1 MTYPNPIVLLFFL
14 SILLAA
20 CGTVN
25 QEIIATQVAATL
37 TAIATPSATEMAEPT
52 ASKLPEATATE
63 AAPATATET
72 TPATATATAPA
83 TATETE
89 ATPPTATEAPE
100 PTATAGP
107 EPTASE
113 EPQATPTEPWPTPWP
128 TPDAPLTE
136 EERSYLIDQVWFVIR
151 DRYIDPEL
159 NGLDWG
165 LEWSYWQPR
174 ALEAADDAAFY
185 QEIKW
190 MVARLN
196 DQHTTFM
203 DPHEAADHF
212 AYTRNEGTYGGFGF
226 YTMLNDK
233 AQGALVLQVYED
245 TPAAKAGIQAC
256 DTLLELDGEPY
267 QYNTGDPGTTA
278 TLTINRPDEGTFE
291 VTLTREEVTQVLE
304 VPAELLP
311 NRTKRIGYARLD
323 SLWVEDIPDKVRQ
336 RVAELEADAPLE
348 GLILDLRPNLGGWRI
363 VLQQILGIFV
373 EGELGQFSGRML
385 REPLIVPIEDEPAPT
400 HPNLP
405 LAILVGPNTES
416 YAEILAATLQAEG
429 RAIIIGEETPGNVE
443 TIYPYQMAYS
453 AYLWIAEQGFELND
467 GQELLGI
474 GVTPDIIDHT
484 DWTQYPCGRDPQ
496 VELAAEVL
504 EGR

>member
-1 MTYPNPIVLLFFL
+1 MTYPNTIVLLLFL

-20 CGTVN
+20 CGAVN
-25 QEIIATQVAATL
+25 QEAVAFDSATQTL
-37 TAIATPSATEMAEPT
+37 ATEIAEPIVSEE
-52 ASKLPEATATE
+52 AHATAT
-63 AAPATATET
+63 
-72 TPATATATAPA
+72 
-83 TATETE
+83 
-89 ATPPTATEAPE
+89 
-100 PTATAGP
+100 
-107 EPTASE
+107 
-113 EPQATPTEPWPTPWP
+113 QPWPTPWP

-151 DRYIDPEL
+151 DRYIDAEL

-174 ALEAADDAAFY
+174 ALDAPDDAAFY

-203 DPHEAADHF
+203 DPHEAYDHF
-212 AYTRNEGTYGGFGF
+212 AYTRNQGSYGGFGF
-226 YTMLNDK
+226 YTMLKDEGE
-233 AQGALVLQVYED
+233 GALVLQVYEE

-256 DTLLELDGEPY
+256 DTLLELDGQPY
-267 QYNTGDPGTTA
+267 QYDTGDPGTTA

-291 VTLTREEVTQVLE
+291 LTLTREEVTQVLD

-311 NRTKRIGYARLD
+311 NRTKRIGYVRLD
-323 SLWVEDIPDKVRQ
+323 SLWVEDIPDQLRQ
-336 RVAELEADAPLE
+336 RLVELEADAPLE
-348 GLILDLRPNLGGWRI
+348 GLIIDLRPNPGGWRV
-363 VLQQILGIFV
+363 VLQSILSIFV
-373 EGELGQFSGRML
+373 EGELGKFSGRLL
-385 REPLIVPIEDEPAPT
+385 REPLIVPSNDDTPPT

-405 LAILVGPNTES
+405 LSILTGPKTES

-429 RAIIIGEETPGNVE
+429 RALLIGEQTTGNVE
-443 TIYPYQMAYS
+443 SIYPYQMAFS
-453 AYLWIAEQGFELND
+453 AYIWIAEQGFELND

-496 VELAAEVL
+496 IKLAAEAL
-504 EGR
+504 EKGD